1 MAQTEQIIIDVQF
14 NVGETEQKLGS
25 VTKQIKDLK
34 DANREMKS
42 QLKDSGAD
50 FAGLSSKIAANEA
63 EIKSL
68 SAAEKDLSGMIST
81 ATQQRRTYSDS
92 FKGQAAQLAD
102 LKNQYQSLSKAE
114 RESAGGQEML
124 KHLGELDKQV
134 KENDKSMGNFQ
145 RNVGNYPTV
154 FDLSGTSVGRFSEG
168 LKGLAATSGSAGG
181 IVGTAFGAMKT
192 QAISLGKA
200 FLTPPIGLIVIV
212 LSAIMFA
219 VQKVVQAF
227 KKNDEASENLKKA
240 MSALTP
246 VTQGISWVFDKLA
259 VILSKLAIGFG
270 KVVGAI
276 LSIIPGYKK
285 SADAAKDLVQ
295 AQDELENTERKY
307 VVNSAKRNAEIARIK
322 KEAVKTDKYT
332 AGERLRMLKQ
342 ADDMEKQN
350 LVESKAIAKEKLR
363 IATETAKQ
371 QVDTSDGTMDKL
383 AAANAEMSKSDEAYY
398 SGTMRLES
406 KATAARKE
414 GSTQRGEITDED
426 IEKQNQAAAT
436 ALEISRQLKDA
447 QLQSRK
453 EGIEKEVAIERE
465 NTTRQIEDI
474 KLRLATESNL
484 TEKAKS
490 DLNDLMKQLQ
500 SNSDEKI
507 KQLKAKNVEEENNK
521 AIAAEQ
527 KRLELLLSVAEKG
540 SQNELSLRFKVIE
553 NLRKQELANAKL
565 TREEID
571 AINAKYDIQKEDAE
585 KQKVERA
592 YKLKKQIIDNEF
604 ANMRLGLEAT
614 FATQQEFANLELQQA
629 QQQSEALLNLK
640 AEEKKALYDTEA
652 AYDAAVIE
660 SKSKVVKATQ
670 AVKDAEQKQF
680 ENEVA
685 MLQGFGDAISSV
697 LSEVAGDSKEAAV
710 FQKLI
715 ALANVSLNLATAI
728 SAATA
733 ASAKGDPYTMALRIA
748 TNVASVI
755 VAFSQVTKAIN
766 ATKVPNPPKF
776 AKGLEM
782 GVVPGN
788 PATGDSVMAYLTP
801 GERVLNARQ
810 QENLFKLI
818 AQGGNFNQQTFDY
831 ELLAKAISKQPAPV
845 MVYKE
850 FADFREK
857 ISTFDEHIK
866 I

>member
-14 NVGETEQKLGS
+14 NVEDTEQKLGS
-25 VTKQIKDLK
+25 VTKQINDLK
-34 DANREMKS
+34 DANKRMKAE
-42 QLKDSGAD
+42 LKDSGAD

-92 FKGQAAQLAD
+92 FKGQAAQLSD

-181 IVGTAFGAMKT
+181 IVGNAFGAIKT

-270 KVVGAI
+270 KVLGAI

-414 GSTQRGEITDED
+414 GSTQRGKITDED
-426 IEKQNQAAAT
+426 IEKQNQVAAT
-436 ALEISRQLKDA
+436 ALEISRTLDDA
-447 QLQSRK
+447 ILESRK
-453 EGIEKEVAIERE
+453 AGIEKEVAIEEVSAR
-465 NTTRQIEDI
+465 RKVEDI
-474 KLRLATESNL
+474 KIRMATEKNL
-484 TEKAKS
+484 TEAAKR
-490 DLNDLMKQLQ
+490 DLVLTIGQIEI
-500 SNSDEKI
+500 NSEAKI
-507 KQLKAKNVEEENNK
+507 KELRATDLREKQEKE
-521 AIAAEQ
+521 ITAEQ
-527 KRLELLLSVAEKG
+527 KRLQTLLEIAEKG
-540 SQNELSLRFKVIE
+540 SQNETDLRLLAIE
-553 NLRKQELANAKL
+553 NLRRQELFEAEKTGADKQL
-565 TREEID
+565 
-571 AINAKYDIQKEDAE
+571 INDKYNKQREDAE
-585 KQKVERA
+585 LQSIERTYNA
-592 YKLKKQIIDNEF
+592 KKQIIDNEF
-604 ANMRLGLEAT
+604 ANMRLGLETA
-614 FATQQEFANLELQQA
+614 FATEQEFANLELQQA

-652 AYDAAVIE
+652 AYDAAIIE

-670 AVKDAEQKQF
+670 AVRDTEQKQF

-685 MLQGFGDAISSV
+685 MLTGFGDAISSV

-728 SAATA
+728 S
-733 ASAKGDPYTMALRIA
+733 SAIKGSTEGDPYTMALRIA

-766 ATKVPNPPKF
+766 ATKIPNPPKF
-776 AKGLEM
+776 ARGLEM

-831 ELLAKAISKQPAPV
+831 ELFAKIISKQPAPV

>member
-34 DANREMKS
+34 DANREMKA

-181 IVGTAFGAMKT
+181 IVGNAFGAIKT

-227 KKNDEASENLKKA
+227 NKNDEASENLKKA
-240 MSALTP
+240 MAALTP
-246 VTQGISWVFDKLA
+246 VSEGISWVFDKLA

-270 KVVGAI
+270 NVVGAI

-406 KATAARKE
+406 KATAARKD
-414 GSTQRGEITDED
+414 GSTQRGKITDED
-426 IEKQNQAAAT
+426 IEKQNQVAAT
-436 ALEISRQLKDA
+436 ALEISRTLDDA
-447 QLQSRK
+447 ILESRK
-453 EGIEKEVAIERE
+453 AGIEKEIEIEEVAAR
-465 NTTRQIEDI
+465 RKVEDI
-474 KLRLATESNL
+474 KTRLATEENL
-484 TEKAKS
+484 TEAAKR
-490 DLNDLMKQLQ
+490 DLVLTIGQIER
-500 SNSDEKI
+500 NSEAKI
-507 KQLKAKNVEEENNK
+507 KELRATDLREKQEKE
-521 AIAAEQ
+521 ITAEQ
-527 KRLELLLSVAEKG
+527 KRLQTLLEIAEKG
-540 SQNELSLRFKVIE
+540 SQNETDLRLLAIE
-553 NLRKQELANAKL
+553 NLRRQELFEAEKTGADKQL
-565 TREEID
+565 
-571 AINAKYDIQKEDAE
+571 INEKYNKQREDAE
-585 KQKVERA
+585 LQSVERI
-592 YKLKKQIIDNEF
+592 YNSKKQIIDNEF

-652 AYDAAVIE
+652 AYDAAIIE

-670 AVKDAEQKQF
+670 AVRDTEQKQF

-685 MLQGFGDAISSV
+685 MLTGFGDAISSV

-710 FQKLI
+710 FQKMI

-831 ELLAKAISKQPAPV
+831 ELFAKIISKQPAPILN
-845 MVYKE
+845 YKE
-850 FADFREK
+850 FTDFQQK
-857 ISTFDEHIK
+857 IVTFDEHIK
-866 I
+866 L